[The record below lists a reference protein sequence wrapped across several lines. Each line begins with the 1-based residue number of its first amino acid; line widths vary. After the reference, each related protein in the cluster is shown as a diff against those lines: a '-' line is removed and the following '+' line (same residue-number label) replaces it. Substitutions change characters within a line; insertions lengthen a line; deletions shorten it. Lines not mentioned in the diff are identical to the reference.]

1 MNNNFKRKKLDTYT
15 GALVDTPFNRKVQE
29 RLDYWNA
36 LLPKE
41 VKLYGFQDEQSK
53 STTIIIMALATKYCK
68 KNLIGGDYKVDK
80 GDFYEYYNSKV
91 VDKKLPKDTI
101 SNYLGMGL
109 KGEVALG
116 YKFLLKDLESYMI
129 KYMDKKCKEV
139 EIQKKLKKYLH
150 ST

>member
-1 MNNNFKRKKLDTYT
+1 
-15 GALVDTPFNRKVQE
+15 
-29 RLDYWNA
+29 
-36 LLPKE
+36 
-41 VKLYGFQDEQSK
+41 
-53 STTIIIMALATKYCK
+53 
-68 KNLIGGDYKVDK
+68 
-80 GDFYEYYNSKV
+80 
-91 VDKKLPKDTI
+91 
-101 SNYLGMGL
+101 MGL